1 MVDFLFKLHQT
12 KLKMGMENNNK
23 TLVAGSTGSL
33 GLNVLRLLSEK
44 GVPVRALIRSEEE
57 RSKVAPYTDD
67 IWVGDASKGIDDIRN
82 LTEGVSTVIS
92 ALGKSVSLFSPSE
105 ESFFETDYLAN
116 KAILD
121 DAVNN
126 DVKRFVYVSIKG
138 ADVEK
143 DYSIAKAHKMVEN
156 EVRASGLEYT
166 ILRPVG
172 FFSGLND
179 LAILAKR
186 KVIPV
191 IGDGTAKTNSIHHKD
206 LAADVVSFHETGP
219 DIIEVGG
226 PLIHTRMEMA
236 EMIKDKIGGQI
247 VKIPETMAKIG
258 AAIPKIF
265 DEGMHDKLDY
275 FAFITTNDMIGEK
288 HGSISFNE
296 YLSTLDLKELP

>member
-1 MVDFLFKLHQT
+1 
-12 KLKMGMENNNK
+12 MENDK
-23 TLVAGSTGSL
+23 RTLVAGSTGSL
-33 GLNVLRLLSEK
+33 GLNILKLLSQK
-44 GVPVRALIRSEEE
+44 GTPVRALIRSEDEK
-57 RSKVAPYTDD
+57 SKVTPYTDD
-67 IWVGDASKGIDDIRN
+67 VWIGDASKGVDDIEN
-82 LTEGVSTVIS
+82 LTEGITTVIS

-121 DAVNN
+121 DAVKNG
-126 DVKRFVYVSIKG
+126 VKRFVYVSIKG

-143 DYSIAKAHKMVEN
+143 DYSIAKAHKMFEN
-156 EVRASGLEYT
+156 ELRASGLEYT

-191 IGDGTAKTNSIHHKD
+191 IGDGMAKTNSIHHED
-206 LAADVVSFHETGP
+206 LAAVVVSYHENGP

-226 PLIHTRMEMA
+226 PLIHTRLEMA

-288 HGSISFNE
+288 NGSISFNE
-296 YLSTLDLKELP
+296 YLSTLDLNELP

>member
-1 MVDFLFKLHQT
+1 M
-12 KLKMGMENNNK
+12 K
-23 TLVAGSTGSL
+23 TLVAGATGSL
-33 GLNVLRLLSEK
+33 GLEILKLLTQN
-44 GVPVRALIRSEEE
+44 GTPVRALIRSQDEEY
-57 RSKVAPYTDD
+57 KVKPYTED
-67 IWVGDASKGIDDIRN
+67 IYVGDASRGEDEIKN
-82 LTEGVSTVIS
+82 LTEGVSIVIS
-92 ALGKSVSLFSPSE
+92 ALGKSVSLFSPSDD
-105 ESFFETDYLAN
+105 SFFETDYLAN

-121 DAVNN
+121 DAIKNG
-126 DVKRFVYVSIKG
+126 VKRFVYVSIKG

-143 DYSIAKAHKMVEN
+143 DYSIAKAHKMFEN
-156 EVRASGLEYT
+156 ELRASGLEYT

-191 IGDGTAKTNSIHHKD
+191 IGDGKARTNSIHHKD
-206 LAADVVSFHETGP
+206 LAEVVVSYHESGP

-247 VKIPETMAKIG
+247 VKVPETMAKIG

-275 FAFITTNDMIGEK
+275 FAFITTNDMIGEQN
-288 HGSISFNE
+288 GSISFNE
-296 YLSTLDLKELP
+296 YLTTLDLNELP